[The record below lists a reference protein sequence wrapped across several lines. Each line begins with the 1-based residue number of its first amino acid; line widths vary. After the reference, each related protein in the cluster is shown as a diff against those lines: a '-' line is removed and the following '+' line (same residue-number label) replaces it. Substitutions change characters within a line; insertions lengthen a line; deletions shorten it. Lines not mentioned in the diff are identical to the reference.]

1 MNLIHRH
8 IFANVVLTCGAAV
21 GLFAFVLMLANAMK
35 DLLGYM
41 LQGQIEVDTFVRLI
55 GLLVPFVVSYALPMG
70 MLTGILLV
78 LGRMSSDREITAL
91 RSSGMSV
98 AWLSAPILC
107 FALMG
112 VTLAAFVNF
121 QFMPTARLA
130 YQRELAGAVQ
140 HNPLSFIVPKTFI
153 RDFPGVIIY
162 VGEKQA
168 DLLKD
173 IWIWELDKQKRV
185 VNSGRAA
192 TGWIRYDES
201 KSKLVL
207 SLDYL
212 QAEVHDRKDPEDP
225 AKIRSGGSTDHAT
238 FDLLL
243 DKLTGQQ
250 AVKVKTKW
258 LTFPQLVEEWRR
270 LNRPDPAVPE
280 AERTRQLMRVQ
291 ITIHEK
297 FATAFSVLS
306 FALVAIPLGIKV
318 SRKETSANLGIGLL
332 LALGY
337 YFVTIAVG
345 WFDNYPALRPDLL
358 MWLPNVVFQSL
369 GLWMFYKVDR
379 AP

>member
-55 GLLVPFVVSYALPMG
+55 GLLVPFVISYALPMG

-91 RSSGMSV
+91 RSSGLSV
-98 AWLSAPILC
+98 AWLSAPILG
-107 FALMG
+107 FALLG

-140 HNPLSFIVPKTFI
+140 HNPLSFLVPKTFI

-168 DLLKD
+168 DMLKD

-192 TGWIRYDES
+192 TGWVRYDES

-250 AVKVKTKW
+250 TVRVKTKW
-258 LTFPQLVEEWRR
+258 LTFPQLVEEWHR
-270 LNRPDPAVPE
+270 LNRPDPAVPD
-280 AERTRQLMRVQ
+280 AERAQQLMRVQ

-297 FATAFSVLS
+297 FAMAFSVLS

-332 LALGY
+332 LAMGY

-345 WFDNYPALRPDLL
+345 WFDNHPALRPDLL

>member
-112 VTLAAFVNF
+112 VALAGFVNF

-140 HNPLSFIVPKTFI
+140 QNPLSFIVPKTFI

-192 TGWIRYDES
+192 TGWFRYDES

-212 QAEVHDRKDPEDP
+212 QAEIHDRKDPEDP

-243 DKLTGQQ
+243 DKLTGKQTVQ
-250 AVKVKTKW
+250 VKTKW
-258 LTFPQLVEEWRR
+258 LTFPQLVDEWRR

-280 AERTRQLMRVQ
+280 AERTQRLMRVQ

-297 FATAFSVLS
+297 FAMAFSVLS

-318 SRKETSANLGIGLL
+318 SRKETSANLGIGLM

-358 MWLPNVVFQSL
+358 MWLPNLVFQGL

>member
-112 VTLAAFVNF
+112 VTLAGFVNF

-192 TGWIRYDES
+192 TGWVRYDES

-243 DKLTGQQ
+243 DKLTGKQTVQ
-250 AVKVKTKW
+250 VKTKW

-270 LNRPDPAVPE
+270 LNRPDPALPE
-280 AERTRQLMRVQ
+280 AERAQRLMRVQ

-297 FATAFSVLS
+297 FAMAFSVLS

>member
-55 GLLVPFVVSYALPMG
+55 GLLVPFVISYALPMG

-98 AWLSAPILC
+98 AWLSAPILF
-107 FALMG
+107 FALLG
-112 VTLAAFVNF
+112 VTLATFVNF

-140 HNPLSFIVPKTFI
+140 QNPLSFIVPKTFI
-153 RDFPGVIIY
+153 RDFPGMIIY

-185 VNSGRAA
+185 INSGRAA
-192 TGWIRYDES
+192 TGWVRYDES
-201 KSKLVL
+201 KSKMVL

-250 AVKVKTKW
+250 AVRVKTKW

-270 LNRPDPAVPE
+270 LDRPDPAVPE
-280 AERTRQLMRVQ
+280 TERAQQLMRVQ

-345 WFDNYPALRPDLL
+345 WFDNYPSLRPDLL
-358 MWLPNVVFQSL
+358 MWLPNVAFQSL

>member
-8 IFANVVLTCGAAV
+8 IFANVVVTCGAAV
-21 GLFAFVLMLANAMK
+21 GLFAFVLMLANALK

-41 LQGQIEVDTFVRLI
+41 LQGQIEVDTFFRLI

-70 MLTGILLV
+70 MLSGILLV

-91 RSSGMSV
+91 RASGMSV

-112 VTLAAFVNF
+112 VTLAALVNF
-121 QFMPTARLA
+121 QFMPVARLA
-130 YQRELAGAVQ
+130 YQRELAGAVRQ
-140 HNPLSFIVPKTFI
+140 NPLSFIVPKTFI

-162 VGEKQA
+162 VGEKQG

-173 IWIWELDKQKRV
+173 IWIWELDRQKRV
-185 VNSGRAA
+185 VNSGRASL
-192 TGWIRYDES
+192 GWVRFDEA
-201 KSKLVL
+201 KGKLVL

-212 QAEVHDRKDPEDP
+212 RAEVHDRKDPEDP
-225 AKIRSGGSTDHAT
+225 AKLRSGGATDHAT

-250 AVKVKTKW
+250 TVKVKTKW
-258 LTFPQLVEEWRR
+258 LTFPQLVGEWRR
-270 LNRPDPAVPE
+270 LNRPDPAVPA
-280 AERTRQLMRVQ
+280 AERELQKMRVQ

-337 YFVTIAVG
+337 YFVTIMVG
-345 WFDNYPALRPDLL
+345 WFDNIPALRPDLL
-358 MWLPNVVFQSL
+358 MWLPNVAFQGL

-379 AP
+379 A

>member
-21 GLFAFVLMLANAMK
+21 GLFAFVLMLANALK

-41 LQGQIEVDTFVRLI
+41 LQGQIEVDTFVRMI

-112 VTLAAFVNF
+112 VTLAGFVNF

-192 TGWIRYDES
+192 TGWVRYDES

-243 DKLTGQQ
+243 DKLTGKQTVQ
-250 AVKVKTKW
+250 VKTKW
-258 LTFPQLVEEWRR
+258 LTFPQLVDEWRR

-280 AERTRQLMRVQ
+280 AERAQRLMRVQ

-297 FATAFSVLS
+297 FAMAFSVLS

>member
-91 RSSGMSV
+91 RSSGLSV
-98 AWLSAPILC
+98 AWLSAPILA
-107 FALMG
+107 FALLG

-162 VGEKQA
+162 VGAKQA

-185 VNSGRAA
+185 INSGRAA
-192 TGWIRYDES
+192 TGWVRYDES

-250 AVKVKTKW
+250 TVKVKTKW
-258 LTFPQLVEEWRR
+258 LTFPQLVAEWHR
-270 LNRPDPAVPE
+270 LNRPDAAVPE
-280 AERTRQLMRVQ
+280 AERTQQLMRVQ

-297 FATAFSVLS
+297 FAMAFSVLS

-318 SRKETSANLGIGLL
+318 SRKETSANLGLGLL

-358 MWLPNVVFQSL
+358 MWLPNLVFQSL
-369 GLWMFYKVDR
+369 GLWMFHKVDR